1 MGGAVAFCVINEVTC
16 LITAQ
21 ERLARENKRL
31 IALFEKSPLF
41 IAFLRRTNLPQQL
54 RQRERLVPQD
64 DVSLKGI
71 RVCLSV
77 RRRSQ

>member
-1 MGGAVAFCVINEVTC
+1 MARGMGGAVAFCVTNEVTG

-41 IAFLRRTNLPQQL
+41 IAFFASNEPSPATPAA
-54 RQRERLVPQD
+54 
-64 DVSLKGI
+64 
-71 RVCLSV
+71 
-77 RRRSQ
+77 